1 MVFRRVSL
9 SIAACLVGAMT
20 IACGT
25 EAELTGSRAIAVQP
39 RVVVDGMVELGA
51 VAAGVADA
59 SLIIDEVLFHAP
71 TVEVREGET
80 VVDDL
85 LAAEDPLLFR
95 YDASSSDGF
104 GDVVG
109 GERRWI
115 VSEQNTDG
123 DLFVGFA
130 PLAVTDQLVS
140 TGVDLTGLTGH
151 TATVHGYMLMS
162 APDAAGLSNS
172 ACEGDPDG
180 NPAACAESGGENS
193 EGDPDGNPSEGDP
206 DGNPAEGDPNG
217 NPAKGDAAEGDPDGN
232 PAEGDPDGN
241 PSEEEVEGRREGE
254 SLRQELGENVRVT
267 DGRVLRERVPFLLVM
282 NRSFSLRVPVAGLF
296 ENVLAEDEVRPLEL
310 HVRLDELLSEEVLA
324 FLAKKATDEER
335 GEIVVEIPEAE
346 VGLDV
351 DNKGVERRVRAEV
364 SGGGIRVID
373 GR

>member
-1 MVFRRVSL
+1 MFRRVSL
-9 SIAACLVGAMT
+9 SIAACFVGALA

-25 EAELTGSRAIAVQP
+25 DAELTGSRAIAVQP

-123 DLFVGFA
+123 DLFIGFA
-130 PLAVTDQLVS
+130 PLSVTDQLVS

-162 APDAAGLSNS
+162 APDAAGLSNN

-180 NPAACAESGGENS
+180 NPANS

-206 DGNPAEGDPNG
+206 DGNPAEGDPDG
-217 NPAKGDAAEGDPDGN
+217 NPAKG
-232 PAEGDPDGN
+232 EGDPDGN

-254 SLRQELGENVRVT
+254 SLRQELDENVRAT
-267 DGRVLRERVPFLLVM
+267 DGRVLRERVPFLLVL

-296 ENVLAEDEVRPLEL
+296 EDVLAEDEVRPLEL

-324 FLAKKATDEER
+324 FLAKKATDQER
-335 GEIVVEIPEAE
+335 GEIVVEIPEAD
-346 VGLDV
+346 VGLDI

-364 SGGGIRVID
+364 SSGGIRVID